1 VIATAVAVIVLLA
14 ADQATKLWTVAT
26 FPLNGPGEVVIPGA
40 LYFTYVQNTG
50 AAFGLLRGV
59 SFPLGPLTVD
69 GVFVLGVVSLGV
81 SLFIARYLWRKRGT
95 LAWGVH
101 VPLTLILAGAL
112 GNMIDRFRLGYVID
126 FIHVHIGWFNF
137 PVFNVADSLV
147 SVGAV
152 MLLLFGRASVA
163 PEEPGV
169 SETETGQP

>member
-1 VIATAVAVIVLLA
+1 MITTGLAVAVLLVV
-14 ADQATKLWTVAT
+14 DQWTKLWTVAT

-69 GVFVLGVVSLGV
+69 GVFVLGVVSLLV
-81 SLFIARYLWRKRGT
+81 SVFITRYLWRQRGR
-95 LAWGVH
+95 LAWGVR

-152 MLLLFGRASVA
+152 MLLLFGRSEPRPQPPDPSGVRDEVA
-163 PEEPGV
+163 
-169 SETETGQP
+169 

>member
-1 VIATAVAVIVLLA
+1 MVTTVLAVALLLA

-26 FPLNGPGEVVIPGA
+26 FPLNGPGEAVIPGA

-59 SFPLGPLTVD
+59 SFPLGPLTID
-69 GVFVLGVVSLGV
+69 GVFVLGVVSLVV
-81 SLFIARYLWRKRGT
+81 SVLIARYLWRKRGT
-95 LAWGVH
+95 LVWGVH

-152 MLLLFGRASVA
+152 MLLLFGRAAVA
-163 PEEPGV
+163 PEEPRAAE
-169 SETETGQP
+169 SEAGLP

>member
-1 VIATAVAVIVLLA
+1 MLVTVLVVALLLVV
-14 ADQATKLWTVAT
+14 DQATKLWTVAT
-26 FPLNGPGEVVIPGA
+26 FPLNGPGEAVIPGA

-59 SFPLGPLTVD
+59 SFEVGGVTVD
-69 GVFVLGVVSLGV
+69 GVFVLGVVSLVV
-81 SLFIARYLWRKRGT
+81 SVFIARYLWRQQGRLT
-95 LAWGVH
+95 WGVR
-101 VPLTLILAGAL
+101 VPLTLILAGAV

-152 MLLLFGRASVA
+152 MLLLFGRVA
-163 PEEPGV
+163 VESQESGVTEGEPV
-169 SETETGQP
+169 RH